1 MSAGRYQLF
10 RPRMYTL
17 TAQTQDADNQSGFET
32 MKDSP
37 VRVENMNDQSCRSR
51 HDGRKCERPGT
62 RDCCRVLC
70 SSVSPVCWP
79 TDGVRTKMRR
89 LTPIRDSEQVHRY
102 ARERRVQQINDE
114 QRCHCEVERATVRR
128 PEPGMRGF
136 ALADWRQR
144 WVRISHVM
152 RL

>member
-51 HDGRKCERPGT
+51 HDGRKCE
-62 RDCCRVLC
+62 
-70 SSVSPVCWP
+70 
-79 TDGVRTKMRR
+79 
-89 LTPIRDSEQVHRY
+89 
-102 ARERRVQQINDE
+102 QIG
-114 QRCHCEVERATVRR
+114 RA
-128 PEPGMRGF
+128 
-136 ALADWRQR
+136 
-144 WVRISHVM
+144 HV
-152 RL
+152 